1 MVSML
6 IMVKNT
12 SEIYDTVEYYS
23 TIETTML
30 DDDDKIS
37 ILDKTI
43 CFRHACA

>member
-12 SEIYDTVEYYS
+12 SEIYDTVEYI
-23 TIETTML
+23 TIESTML

-37 ILDKTI
+37 ILE
-43 CFRHACA
+43 

>member
-12 SEIYDTVEYYS
+12 SEIYDTVEYYNW
-23 TIETTML
+23 IESTML

-37 ILDKTI
+37 ILE
-43 CFRHACA
+43 

>member
-30 DDDDKIS
+30 DDDDKIN
-37 ILDKTI
+37 LY
-43 CFRHACA
+43 FG